1 VYGRS
6 IKNHKLLGNTAST
19 SFSDD
24 SLSFSNGSEGP
35 KSAPTAETY
44 YLYKLPGDYIHM
56 SVPELVEESSE
67 TTLTEGT
74 EYSVQD
80 LSYLKLD
87 ASQVTLKTDLGRNI
101 KYNDY
106 SAKTIITLSPILN
119 QFYFKIFG
127 KSNPI
132 TLLENLKYQPHLKGF
147 SGLSYKDKR
156 IKYAEH
162 LRF

>member
-1 VYGRS
+1 
-6 IKNHKLLGNTAST
+6 
-19 SFSDD
+19 
-24 SLSFSNGSEGP
+24 
-35 KSAPTAETY
+35 
-44 YLYKLPGDYIHM
+44 M